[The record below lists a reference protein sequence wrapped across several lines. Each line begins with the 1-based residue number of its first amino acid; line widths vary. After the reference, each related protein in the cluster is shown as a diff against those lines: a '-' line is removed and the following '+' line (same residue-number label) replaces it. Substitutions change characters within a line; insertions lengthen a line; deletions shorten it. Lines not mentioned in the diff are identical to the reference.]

1 MGGQGRRS
9 TDTELVPENEP
20 AFTSVRPP
28 LARPIEYLIVAVGLL
43 ICLLLFLLYGQ
54 VKDLTTGQEQVKQ
67 TQAEGKART
76 LLNRGIQCDLIKS
89 IGATEPKECSSKEL
103 APYRDP
109 NIKAGS
115 TASARKSAE
124 LARVLCFMI
133 NQDPKVIVSRE
144 LCPV

>member
-1 MGGQGRRS
+1 MGGQGLRS
-9 TDTELVPENEP
+9 TDLVPESEP
-20 AFTSVRPP
+20 PFESVRPP
-28 LARPIEYLIVAVGLL
+28 LARPIEYLIVAVGML

-54 VKDLTTGQEQVKQ
+54 VKDLVAGQNEVKR

-89 IGATEPKECSSKEL
+89 IGATEPKECAAKDL
-103 APYRDP
+103 VPYRDP
-109 NIKAGS
+109 NIKPGS

-133 NQDPKVIVSRE
+133 QQDPKVIVSNE